1 MDTIVTLKIILVG
14 DSSVGKSSLLLKYT
28 GGDFQDNY
36 ISTIGVDLKVKS
48 IIVNNYKVNLK
59 IMDTCGQERFKSL
72 NKNFYS
78 SSDGI
83 LFVFDVTQET
93 SFKNIDNWLK
103 ESNNYAV
110 KFKKILIA
118 NKIDLENIREVKEE
132 MIKNYA
138 KKEDMI
144 YFETSAK
151 SGVNVEECFNKLAEL
166 IISDMTEDEIKEKT
180 EKTVLKKHGKHKKC
194 C

>member
-1 MDTIVTLKIILVG
+1 
-14 DSSVGKSSLLLKYT
+14 
-28 GGDFQDNY
+28 
-36 ISTIGVDLKVKS
+36 
-48 IIVNNYKVNLK
+48 
-59 IMDTCGQERFKSL
+59 MDTCGQERFKSL

-151 SGVNVEECFNKLAEL
+151 SGVNVEESFKKLTEL

-180 EKTVLKKHGKHKKC
+180 EKTILKKHGKHKKC